1 VPLTVLITFTET
13 PQRRKLDDAICRR
26 VNFALHQGRPP
37 RAVRQSQMAN
47 CLFTCPSTK
56 MKVQYWLDDDEE
68 IPANE
73 YEAIRCKS
81 CDMLHLINRKSGK
94 LLGWKEAPNWR

>member
-1 VPLTVLITFTET
+1 
-13 PQRRKLDDAICRR
+13 
-26 VNFALHQGRPP
+26 
-37 RAVRQSQMAN
+37 
-47 CLFTCPSTK
+47 

-68 IPANE
+68 ISANE